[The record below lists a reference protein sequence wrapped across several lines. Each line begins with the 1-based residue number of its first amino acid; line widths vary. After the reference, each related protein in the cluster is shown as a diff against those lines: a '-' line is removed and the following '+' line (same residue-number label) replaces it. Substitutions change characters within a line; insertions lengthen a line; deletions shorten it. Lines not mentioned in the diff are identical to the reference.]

1 MQNILEKIDFKKI
14 RQLKKEIIILIAII
28 FIGSFLR
35 FYDFSDLLRFNND
48 QVRDAQIVEAMHSNG
63 DFPLLG
69 PKAGGTKFQLGP
81 AFYYLEYI
89 SGFLFGFSPAGMAFF
104 IPLLSTISIYLFY
117 LFFKK
122 IFSAN
127 ITLFLTFLY
136 AISFYAVRYSHFAW
150 NPNAIPFFVLAFL
163 LLLRLLVKRKNS
175 VRNSFFLGIIIGIG
189 IQLHT
194 TLLILMPATALV
206 FLAIQCFKNKKIV
219 YIKEVLISIIV
230 LLIINTPFIMESFS
244 NSGENIR
251 EFFSGADVKTSSK
264 SIIKQLKSGLEF
276 FLQGSAYYLTGLEPQ
291 NNWTN
296 ISKLLKSK
304 SLIEIFSFIGSI
316 IIFFSG
322 ILIAGRELF
331 FKKNYRNTSSRNFLL
346 ISAIFFLLSFGLFFI
361 IGNELNIRFFI
372 ILLFVP
378 YLFLGF
384 LIKYIF
390 TKFILL
396 EKIQIISLI
405 ILGLILFV
413 PNIYIFSK
421 TYNLENYTLPDS
433 TYGGVSLG
441 ELKSICQ
448 TVQKNNPANQTAI
461 IENFEYKRSLNYV
474 CTKNNLK
481 IEFSKNPDGNLF
493 FLIVR
498 NKNVSENLKEYQQ
511 DYSVQTAVAKRFTIL
526 TITKK

>member
-1 MQNILEKIDFKKI
+1 MQNILKKIDFKKI
-14 RQLKKEIIILIAII
+14 RQLKKETVILIAII
-28 FIGSFLR
+28 FVGAFLR
-35 FYDFSDLLRFNND
+35 FYDFGDLLRFNND
-48 QVRDAQIVEAMHSNG
+48 QVRDAQIVEAMHSDG

-69 PKAGGTKFQLGP
+69 PKAGGTKFKLGP

-122 IFSAN
+122 IFSVN

-150 NPNAIPFFVLAFL
+150 NPNAVPFFVLTFL
-163 LLLRLLVKRKNS
+163 LLLGLLIERKNP
-175 VRNSFFLGIIIGIG
+175 VRNSIFLGIIMGIG

-194 TLLILMPATALV
+194 TLLILMPVTALV

-244 NSGENIR
+244 NSGENIHN
-251 EFFSGADVKTSSK
+251 FFSGADVKTSSK
-264 SIIKQLKSGLEF
+264 SIAKQFKSGLEF

-291 NNWTN
+291 NSWTN

-304 SLIEIFSFIGSI
+304 SLSEIFSFIGSV

-322 ILIAGRELF
+322 IIIAGRELF
-331 FKKNYRNTSSRNFLL
+331 FRKNRQNSPSYNPLL
-346 ISAIFFLLSFGLFFI
+346 ISALFFVLSFGLFFI
-361 IGNELNIRFFI
+361 IGDELNIRFFI

-390 TKFILL
+390 EKFVLKD
-396 EKIQIISLI
+396 KIQIIALI
-405 ILGLILFV
+405 IFGLILFI

-421 TYNLENYTLPDS
+421 TYNLKNYTLPDS

-441 ELKSICQ
+441 ELKLICQ
-448 TVQKNNPANQTAI
+448 DIQENNSNKETAI
-461 IENFEYKRSLNYV
+461 IENFEYKRSLQYV
-474 CTKNNLK
+474 CAKNNLK
-481 IEFSKNPDGNLF
+481 IEFSKNPDSNLF

-498 NKNVSENLKEYQQ
+498 NKNVPENLKEYQQ
-511 DYSVQTAVAKRFTIL
+511 NYSVQTAVAKRFTIL
-526 TITKK
+526 TITQK